1 MELKV
6 LEETKTRLVLEVKG
20 WGHIITNALKSELW
34 NDKNLKAAGYN
45 IAHPL
50 EGIPILVIETNT
62 NSNPRKALNEAI
74 KRLKKNNAQF
84 FKEFKKIK
92 RSKKKKGKN

>member
-6 LEETKTRLVLEVKG
+6 LEETKTRLVLEVDG

-34 NDKNLKAAGYN
+34 NDKNIKAAGYN

-50 EGIPILVIETNT
+50 EGVPVLVVETT
-62 NSNPRKALNEAI
+62 TSSNPRKALNEAI
-74 KRLKKNNAQF
+74 KRLKKSNATF
-84 FKEFKKIK
+84 LKEFKKVK
-92 RSKKKKGKN
+92 

>member
-34 NDKNLKAAGYN
+34 NDKNIKSAGYN

-50 EGIPILVIETNT
+50 EGIPVLVVETNT
-62 NSNPRKALNEAI
+62 SSNPRKALNEAI
-74 KRLKKNNAQF
+74 KRLKKSNAQF
-84 FKEFKKIK
+84 LKEFKKVK
-92 RSKKKKGKN
+92 